1 VGTRHSSGSADY
13 FFLVEPLL
21 PELDFDELLFE
32 LAVVFF
38 DPLELPDLVGI
49 RFLPSGAVEPPSGSK
64 VSDRHPRVLPRSR
77 RSPIVLQ
84 EQIGYERFHRRC
96 SAVDD

>member
-1 VGTRHSSGSADY
+1 
-13 FFLVEPLL
+13 LVEPLL

-64 VSDRHPRVLPRSR
+64 VSDRHPRVLRALVVPLLFFRNKSDTNDSTGGAR
-77 RSPIVLQ
+77 PSMID
-84 EQIGYERFHRRC
+84 
-96 SAVDD
+96 A